1 MSTQMSMPANQTPQV
16 PFVDLA
22 AQYRAI
28 ADEINE
34 TTSRVIQKADFI
46 LGREVRLFEEE
57 FAAFSEARYAV
68 GVDSG
73 TSALEL
79 ALRAYDIGPGDE
91 VITAANSFIASA
103 LAISHAGATP
113 VLVDVDPFTHT
124 IDVTG
129 IERAITSRTKAILPV
144 HLYGHPAHMDPIRQL
159 AEQHGLIVIEDACQA
174 HGARYKGRRAG
185 SLGHAAAFSFYPG
198 KNLGAYGD
206 GGMVVTNDA
215 DIRKRLEMLRNYGQ
229 EEKYHHLTQG
239 FNRRLDTLQAAVLRV
254 KLKYLEK
261 WNAARRW
268 QAELY
273 HRLLAGTALVLPSE
287 AVGAQS
293 VWHLYVIRTEHR
305 DKLKEYLASRGIA
318 AGIHYPVPIHLQ
330 PAYKNLGYKRGS
342 FPVTEQYAQRILSLP
357 MYAELTPELIEY
369 VSKTILT
376 FLSANQDSHAFY
388 EQLVRH
394 ATPSSL

>member
-1 MSTQMSMPANQTPQV
+1 MPTQQLRV

-22 AQYRAI
+22 AQYRSI
-28 ADEINE
+28 ASEIDEAV
-34 TTSRVIQKADFI
+34 SKVIRDTDFI

-57 FAAFSEARYAV
+57 FARFCEAQYAV

-79 ALRAYDIGPGDE
+79 ALRAYDVGPGDE

-124 IDVTG
+124 IDVIG
-129 IERAITSRTKAILPV
+129 IERAITSLTKAILPV

-159 AEQHGLIVIEDACQA
+159 AEQRGLIVIEDACQA

-215 DIRKRLEMLRNYGQ
+215 DIAKRLELLRNYGQ
-229 EEKYHHLTQG
+229 QEKYHHQFRG
-239 FNRRLDTLQAAVLRV
+239 FNRRLDTLYAAV
-254 KLKYLEK
+254 
-261 WNAARRW
+261 
-268 QAELY
+268 
-273 HRLLAGTALVLPSE
+273 
-287 AVGAQS
+287 
-293 VWHLYVIRTEHR
+293 
-305 DKLKEYLASRGIA
+305 
-318 AGIHYPVPIHLQ
+318 
-330 PAYKNLGYKRGS
+330 
-342 FPVTEQYAQRILSLP
+342 
-357 MYAELTPELIEY
+357 
-369 VSKTILT
+369 
-376 FLSANQDSHAFY
+376 
-388 EQLVRH
+388 
-394 ATPSSL
+394 

>member
-1 MSTQMSMPANQTPQV
+1 VIMSTQMSMQAKQQV
-16 PFVDLA
+16 PFVDLG
-22 AQYRAI
+22 AQYRTI
-28 ADEINE
+28 ASEINE
-34 TTSRVIQKADFI
+34 ATARVIQEADFI

-57 FAAFSEARYAV
+57 FAAFCEVQYAV

-91 VITAANSFIASA
+91 VITAANTFIASA

-113 VLVDVDPFTHT
+113 VLVDVDPLTHT

-159 AEQHGLIVIEDACQA
+159 AEQRGLIVIEDACQA
-174 HGARYKGRRAG
+174 HGTRYKGRRAG

-206 GGMVVTNDA
+206 GGMVVTNDRDMA
-215 DIRKRLEMLRNYGQ
+215 KRLEMLRNYGQ
-229 EEKYHHLTQG
+229 QEKYHHQFRG
-239 FNRRLDTLQAAVLRV
+239 FNRRLDTLHAAVLRV
-254 KLKYLEK
+254 KLKCLEK

-268 QAELY
+268 NANLY
-273 HRLLAGTALVLPSE
+273 HKFLEGSGVVTPVEAG
-287 AVGAQS
+287 GAES
-293 VWHLYVIRTEHR
+293 AWHLYVIRTEQR
-305 DKLKEYLASRGIA
+305 DVLREHLVNRGISA
-318 AGIHYPVPIHLQ
+318 SIHYPIPIHLQ
-330 PAYKNLGYKRGS
+330 PAYRDLGYQRGD
-342 FPVTEQYAQRILSLP
+342 FPVTEAHAQQILSLP
-357 MYAELTPELIEY
+357 MYAELTPELVEY
-369 VSKTILT
+369 VAKSIVT
-376 FLSANQDSHAFY
+376 FLSANRNSQALH

-394 ATPSSL
+394 ANPSQ

>member
-1 MSTQMSMPANQTPQV
+1 MIPMHTAQSQV

-22 AQYRAI
+22 AQYAAI
-28 ADEINE
+28 AEEIDAAVSKTIRE
-34 TTSRVIQKADFI
+34 ADFI
-46 LGREVRLFEEE
+46 LGRAVRLFEEE

-159 AEQHGLIVIEDACQA
+159 AEQRGLIVIEDACQA

-206 GGMVVTNDA
+206 GGMVVSNDRGVA
-215 DIRKRLEMLRNYGQ
+215 NRLEMLRNYGQ
-229 EEKYHHLTQG
+229 KRKYQHLFRG
-239 FNRRLDTLQAAVLRV
+239 YNRRLDTLQAAILRV

-268 QAELY
+268 NAKLYQKHLEGSEVVMPGEAGGAE
-273 HRLLAGTALVLPSE
+273 A
-287 AVGAQS
+287 
-293 VWHLYVIRTEHR
+293 VWHLYVIRTEQR
-305 DKLKEYLASRGIA
+305 DQLKEHLIAKGINAS
-318 AGIHYPVPIHLQ
+318 IHYPVPIHLQ
-330 PAYKNLGYKRGS
+330 PAYQDLGHKRGD
-342 FPVTEQYAQRILSLP
+342 FPVTEAYADRILSLP
-357 MYAELTPELIEY
+357 MYAELTGRQIEFVAQTICEFQSAHRNGEITSEIPMRR
-369 VSKTILT
+369 VS
-376 FLSANQDSHAFY
+376 
-388 EQLVRH
+388 
-394 ATPSSL
+394 PSL